1 MWSRL
6 VCQSLGIESFS
17 ADTSPRC
24 SNHYA
29 VNRSRCVRTTLDD
42 RLSYSGTI
50 DKNRRTIDHATVR
63 NELEKLG
70 WRVSNVV
77 VSTRGTNYFPTL
89 RLHPRFF
96 LLVTSSGRKCRG
108 SSSWNKSFKRFK
120 SLAGI
125 GLNNSGK
132 PWNFSGPIDDAIVV
146 STDQPRRNNKTERN
160 NKAINYS
167 LLPPSEISLLLTLFR
182 GQKPSIILRF
192 AQSFLIFFWKVLFL
206 FLLDCQD

>member
-17 ADTSPRC
+17 ADTSPRR
-24 SNHYA
+24 SNRY

-77 VSTRGTNYFPTL
+77 VSTAAQIIFQHCDYTLVFSFSLRVRGGSAEVA
-89 RLHPRFF
+89 
-96 LLVTSSGRKCRG
+96 LLEINHLSSLKA
-108 SSSWNKSFKRFK
+108 W
-120 SLAGI
+120 L
-125 GLNNSGK
+125 
-132 PWNFSGPIDDAIVV
+132 V
-146 STDQPRRNNKTERN
+146 SV
-160 NKAINYS
+160 
-167 LLPPSEISLLLTLFR
+167 L
-182 GQKPSIILRF
+182 IILENLETFQVPSTTRSSY
-192 AQSFLIFFWKVLFL
+192 QPTNLEGIIKRNGIIKR
-206 FLLDCQD
+206 

>member
-17 ADTSPRC
+17 ADTSPRR
-24 SNHYA
+24 SNRY

-50 DKNRRTIDHATVR
+50 DKNRRTINHATVR